1 MFERSE
7 EVLLEA
13 EVGELALL
21 NELHGQL
28 SERVDREEGDV
39 FVRVATH
46 LKYVNTS
53 DLMTSHVSCKHLV
66 EVVAD
71 DLPDA

>member
-21 NELHGQL
+21 DELHGQL
-28 SERVDREEGDV
+28 TERVDRKEGDV
-39 FVRVATH
+39 FVRIATH

-53 DLMTSHVSCKHLV
+53 YVTS
-66 EVVAD
+66 ATID
-71 DLPDA
+71 DVTRQLYTPC